1 MSYSQNIP
9 DSFRSFSEDWGC
21 FKGWTNG
28 AFFPVKW
35 STWPNRKQS
44 FLKLLPLA
52 GKITKEMDVNH
63 EEKHHG
69 ICQWWN
75 NRDVL
80 IITWRWMLLIPGTGN
95 EHGKQ
100 ENEKWEQNEELE
112 MKLLHDG
119 IGSKV
124 GFVPI
129 FHFCLFPFSVLV
141 TRYPL
146 Q

>member
-1 MSYSQNIP
+1 MSVMKCQACVNHHV
-9 DSFRSFSEDWGC
+9 
-21 FKGWTNG
+21 T
-28 AFFPVKW
+28 
-35 STWPNRKQS
+35 
-44 FLKLLPLA
+44 
-52 GKITKEMDVNH
+52 MDVT
-63 EEKHHG
+63 
-69 ICQWWN
+69 N
-75 NRDVL
+75 NGNWQRAQQ
-80 IITWRWMLLIPGTGN
+80 TG
-95 EHGKQ
+95 
-100 ENEKWEQNEELE
+100 NEKWEQNGELE